1 MRSENQEPTA
11 GTSLRVRAGLR
22 VGALCALVLGLL
34 VLPMRAQSLPSFD
47 AGGVGDRL
55 QVVTTI
61 PDLADLTE
69 IIGGDLVEVTTL
81 CRGRENIHAVPT
93 RPSAIVALNR
103 ADLVIEVGLSL
114 EHAFLPP
121 LLMAARNPDIRT
133 GSPGFLN
140 VSGEFPVIQVPPVLD
155 RGQSADI
162 HPQGNPHIN
171 LDPRAGK
178 HFARAIHARLVELLP
193 DHRKEL
199 DANKKGFLEA
209 LEKKQKEWAKLR
221 ERIAG
226 LKLVTFHRDLDY
238 FMLACDAQLVG
249 TVEVLPGVPA
259 TPTHIAELTQKMA
272 DHGCKHIVCA
282 GWSNNRW
289 VRKLAKSSGAEVIE
303 VPVMVNGVEGV
314 ESWIGLM
321 DHLHTTL
328 AALAPEPPPEERVDG

>member
-1 MRSENQEPTA
+1 MHKGTQDPSA
-11 GTSLRVRAGLR
+11 GTSLRVRADFR
-22 VGALCALVLGLL
+22 VGALCALLLGLL
-34 VLPMRAQSLPSFD
+34 ALPLRAEAKVD
-47 AGGVGDRL
+47 DRL

-61 PDLADLTE
+61 PDLANLTE
-69 IIGGDLVEVTTL
+69 IIGGDLVKVTTL

-121 LLMAARNPDIRT
+121 LLMAARNPDVRT
-133 GSPGFLN
+133 GTPGFLN

-178 HFARAIHARLVELLP
+178 HFVRAIHGRLVELLP
-193 DHRKEL
+193 EHRKQL
-199 DANKKGFLEA
+199 DANKKAFLEE
-209 LEKKQKEWAKLR
+209 LGEKQKEWAKVR

-238 FMLACDAQLVG
+238 LLLAADAQLVG

-259 TPTHIAELTQKMA
+259 TPKHVAALTKKMA

-303 VPVMVNGVEGV
+303 VPVMVNGIDGV
-314 ESWIGLM
+314 DSWIGLM
-321 DHLHTTL
+321 DHLHAAL
-328 AALAPEPPPEERVDG
+328 AELAPEPAPGRAPERVDG